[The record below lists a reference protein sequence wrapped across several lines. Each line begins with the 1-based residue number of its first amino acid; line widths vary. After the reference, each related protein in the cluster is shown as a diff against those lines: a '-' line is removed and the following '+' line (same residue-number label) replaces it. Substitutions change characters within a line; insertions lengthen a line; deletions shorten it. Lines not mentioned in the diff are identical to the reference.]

1 MSQPRARLPLVLE
14 VFALLFSRQWIGQ
27 WQKKGRAAGR
37 LTRSAAGHPGRAT
50 PPPACPPQ
58 QKKKRP
64 APGRFYER
72 IFSLRVTLWYLIFQR
87 LSFDQTQAAVVVNLR
102 EGGADRL
109 GKRRERP
116 LSRRVRSTQ
125 TSAYNQ
131 ARQRMPLELLA
142 EALAHLRQGLLKL
155 VGLAPAPRQRPG
167 PAQRTRQILDGST
180 LAVLVTPLLAK
191 AYPPA
196 RNQSGPSDWSLM
208 RIVVGFCAR
217 SGAVLSAL
225 EGAMQQSE
233 QAMAWTLIE
242 AAATFTLWVGDRN
255 FGVWSVAAQ
264 AVDHGQDA
272 LVRLTRARAAKLARG
287 LPLHSGEDRPI
298 QWQPSRSD
306 QAPPGMTE
314 RLAVD
319 GRLIYVRLQKNGKW
333 IDLWLFTTLDATEYP
348 VDLLVRWYGQ
358 RWQAELH
365 FRSVKTQMKLA
376 ELDVCTPE
384 MARKEFYA
392 GLLAYSLV
400 RAVMWGAGERLEGG
414 SQALSFSQARR
425 VLLERFKAWGR
436 GVIALDDWSRQLLE
450 EVAQH
455 TLPKRRKE
463 RPSEVRRV
471 RHRRLKYPPL
481 RGSRAAARARDQ
493 ATESS

>member
-1 MSQPRARLPLVLE
+1 VSQSLARLPLVLE
-14 VFALLFSRQWIGQ
+14 VFTLLFSNQWLGR
-27 WQKKGRAAGR
+27 WQKKWHAQKR
-37 LTRSAAGHPGRAT
+37 LTGSRPGRPGRTAQ
-50 PPPACPPQ
+50 AQ
-58 QKKKRP
+58 DSKQKKKKKKP
-64 APGRFYER
+64 AQGRFYER

-87 LSFDQTQAAVVVNLR
+87 LNFDQTLAAAVANLR

-109 GKRRERP
+109 GRRRRK
-116 LSRRVRSTQ
+116 LSRRVRSTK

-131 ARQRMPLELLA
+131 ARQRLPLELLQ
-142 EALAHLRQGLLKL
+142 EALAHLKQSLLNL
-155 VGLAPAPRQRPG
+155 VGLAPAPRDRPG
-167 PAQRTRQILDGST
+167 PVERTRQLLDGST
-180 LAVLVTPLLAK
+180 LALLVSPLLAA

-196 RNQSGPSDWSLM
+196 SNQNGVSDWSLM

-225 EGAMQQSE
+225 EGAMQRSE

-242 AAATFTLWVGDRN
+242 AASAFTIWIGDRN

-264 AVDHGQDA
+264 AARHRQDV
-272 LVRLTRARAAKLARG
+272 LVRLTQARAAKLARG
-287 LPLHSGEDRPI
+287 QPLQSGEDRLI
-298 QWQPSRSD
+298 QWSPTRSD
-306 QAPPGMTE
+306 QAPPG
-314 RLAVD
+314 AVRSEVS

-333 IDLWLFTTLDATEYP
+333 IHLWLFTTLESKDYP
-348 VDLLVRWYGQ
+348 VELLVSWYGQ

-365 FRSVKTQMKLA
+365 FRSVKTQMKMA

-384 MARKEFYA
+384 MARKEFYT

-414 SQALSFSQARR
+414 VKAISFSQARR
-425 VLLERFKAWGR
+425 VLLERFKAWGQ
-436 GVIALDDWSRQLLE
+436 GATGPDDWSRELLE
-450 EVAQH
+450 EVAQQ

-471 RHRRLKYPPL
+471 RHRRLKYLPL
-481 RGSRAAARARDQ
+481 KGSRAAARVRDR
-493 ATESS
+493 TTKSL

>member
-1 MSQPRARLPLVLE
+1 VSQACLPLVRE
-14 VFALLFSRQWIGQ
+14 VFALLFSPRWLAQ
-27 WQKKGRAAGR
+27 WQKQWRAQKR
-37 LTRSAAGHPGRAT
+37 LAPGGPGR
-50 PPPACPPQ
+50 P
-58 QKKKRP
+58 KP

-72 IFSLRVTLWYLIFQR
+72 IFSLRVTLWYLLFQR
-87 LSFDQTQAAVVVNLR
+87 LNFDQTQAAVVVNLR
-102 EGGADRL
+102 AGGANRL
-109 GKRRERP
+109 GRRGAGK

-131 ARQRMPLELLA
+131 ARQRMPLTLLS

-155 VGLAPAPRQRPG
+155 VGLAPAPRKRPE

-180 LAVLVTPLLAK
+180 LAVLVNPWLAE

-196 RNQSGPSDWSLM
+196 RNQSGTSDWSLM

-217 SGAVLSAL
+217 SGAVLSAA
-225 EGAMQQSE
+225 EGAMQRSE

-242 AAATFTLWVGDRN
+242 AAAAFTIWIGDRN
-255 FGVWSVAAQ
+255 FGVWSVVAQ
-264 AVDHGQDA
+264 AVRYRQDV

-287 LPLHSGEDRPI
+287 QPLHSGQDRLI
-298 QWQPSRSD
+298 QWSPSRSD
-306 QAPPGMTE
+306 QAPPGTE
-314 RLAVD
+314 RLAVS
-319 GRLIYVRLQKNGKW
+319 GRLIYVRLQKNGQW
-333 IDLWLFTTLDATEYP
+333 IDLWLFTTLDSRDYS
-348 VDLLVRWYGQ
+348 VQLLVNWYGQ

-400 RAVMWGAGERLEGG
+400 RAVMWGAGQRLEGG
-414 SQALSFSQARR
+414 IKALSFSQARR
-425 VLLERFKAWGR
+425 VLLERFKTWGQ
-436 GVIALDDWSRQLLE
+436 GVVARADWSRQLLA
-450 EVAQH
+450 EVAQQ
-455 TLPKRRKE
+455 TLPKRAKE

-481 RGSRAAARARDQ
+481 KGSRAAARTRDQ
-493 ATESS
+493 ATKSS

>member
-1 MSQPRARLPLVLE
+1 VSQGLARLPFVLE
-14 VFALLFSRQWIGQ
+14 VFALLFSNRWLAQ
-27 WQKKGRAAGR
+27 WQKKWRAQKR
-37 LTRSAAGHPGRAT
+37 LTRSGPGRQK
-50 PPPACPPQ
+50 PAQ
-58 QKKKRP
+58 
-64 APGRFYER
+64 ARFYER

-87 LSFDQTQAAVVVNLR
+87 LNFDQTQAAVVVNLR
-102 EGGADRL
+102 GGGANRL
-109 GKRRERP
+109 GRRRACQ

-131 ARQRMPLELLA
+131 ARQRMPLELLS

-155 VGLAPAPRQRPG
+155 VGLAPAPRKRPG
-167 PAQRTRQILDGST
+167 PAERTRQILDGST
-180 LAVLVTPLLAK
+180 LAVLVNPLLAA

-196 RNQSGPSDWSLM
+196 RNQSGPSDWSLL

-217 SGAVLSAL
+217 SGAVLSAV
-225 EGAMQQSE
+225 EGAMQRSE

-242 AAATFTLWVGDRN
+242 AAAAFTLWIGDRN
-255 FGVWSVAAQ
+255 FGVWSMAAQ
-264 AVDHGQDA
+264 AVHHQQDV

-287 LPLHSGEDRPI
+287 QPLHSGEDRLI
-298 QWQPSRSD
+298 QWSPSRSD
-306 QAPPGMTE
+306 QAPPGTE
-314 RLAVD
+314 RWTVS
-319 GRLIYVRLQKNGKW
+319 GRLIYVRLQKQGKG
-333 IDLWLFTTLDATEYP
+333 IDLWLFTTLDATDYP
-348 VDLLVRWYGQ
+348 VELLVSWYGQ

-376 ELDVCTPE
+376 ELDVCTPQ

-400 RAVMWGAGERLEGG
+400 RAVMWGAGQRLEAGI
-414 SQALSFSQARR
+414 QALSFSQARR

-436 GVIALDDWSRQLLE
+436 GVIGPEDWSRQLLE
-450 EVAQH
+450 EVALQ

-471 RHRRLKYPPL
+471 RHRRLKYLPL
-481 RGSRAAARARDQ
+481 RGSRAAARARDR

>member
-1 MSQPRARLPLVLE
+1 MSQSLAGRALVLE
-14 VFALLFSRQWIGQ
+14 VFALLLSKRWLGL
-27 WQKKGRAAGR
+27 WQKKWRAQKR
-37 LTRSAAGHPGRAT
+37 LTGKGPGRSGGAAQT
-50 PPPACPPQ
+50 QASKPEHKP
-58 QKKKRP
+58 RP
-64 APGRFYER
+64 ARFYER

-87 LSFDQTQAAVVVNLR
+87 LNFDQTQAAVVVNLR
-102 EGGADRL
+102 EGGANRL
-109 GKRRERP
+109 GRRRASK

-131 ARQRMPLELLA
+131 ARQRMPLELLS

-155 VGLAPAPRQRPG
+155 VGLGPAPRKRPG
-167 PAQRTRQILDGST
+167 PTERTRPILDGST
-180 LAVLVTPLLAK
+180 LAVLVTPRLAA

-196 RNQSGPSDWSLM
+196 RNQSGKSDWSLM

-233 QAMAWTLIE
+233 QSMAWTLIE
-242 AAATFTLWVGDRN
+242 TAAAFTLWIGDRN
-255 FGVWSVAAQ
+255 FGVWSVVAQ
-264 AVDHGQDA
+264 AVRYRQDV
-272 LVRLTRARAAKLARG
+272 LVRLTRARATKLARG
-287 LPLHSGEDRPI
+287 QPMHSGEDRLI
-298 QWQPSRSD
+298 QWSPSHSD
-306 QAPPGMTE
+306 QAPPGTA
-314 RLAVD
+314 RLALS
-319 GRLIYVRLQKNGKW
+319 GRLIYVRLEKNGKW
-333 IDLWLFTTLDATEYP
+333 IDLWLFTTLDATDYP
-348 VDLLVRWYGQ
+348 LELLVRWYGQ

-400 RAVMWGAGERLEGG
+400 RAVMWGAGQRLEG
-414 SQALSFSQARR
+414 SLQTLSFSQARR
-425 VLLERFKAWGR
+425 VLLERFQTWGR
-436 GVIALDDWSRQLLE
+436 GGIGRDDWSRQLLA
-450 EVAQH
+450 EVALQ

-493 ATESS
+493 ATESV

>member
-1 MSQPRARLPLVLE
+1 MSQSRAGRQLVLG
-14 VFALLFSRQWIGQ
+14 VFALLFSNRWLEQ
-27 WQKKGRAAGR
+27 WQKKWRAQKRLTRRGPARQGRAAP
-37 LTRSAAGHPGRAT
+37 TPASQPPQPP
-50 PPPACPPQ
+50 PPPAQ
-58 QKKKRP
+58 
-64 APGRFYER
+64 GRFYER

-87 LSFDQTQAAVVVNLR
+87 LNFDQTQAAVVVNLR
-102 EGGADRL
+102 AGGANRL
-109 GKRRERP
+109 GRRRADK

-131 ARQRMPLELLA
+131 ARQRMPLALLS

-155 VGLAPAPRQRPG
+155 AGLAPAPRQRPG
-167 PAQRTRQILDGST
+167 PAERTRQLLDGST
-180 LAVLVTPLLAK
+180 LAVLVNPLLAV

-196 RNQSGPSDWSLM
+196 RNQSGKSDWSLM

-225 EGAMQQSE
+225 EGPMQRSE

-242 AAATFTLWVGDRN
+242 AAAAFTLWIGDRN

-264 AVDHGQDA
+264 AVHHQQDV

-287 LPLHSGEDRPI
+287 QPLPSGEDRPI
-298 QWQPSRSD
+298 QWPPSRSD
-306 QAPPGMTE
+306 QAPPGTE
-314 RLAVD
+314 RLAVS
-319 GRLIYVRLQKNGKW
+319 GRLIYVRLHKQGQW
-333 IDLWLFTTLDATEYP
+333 IDLWLFTTLEATDYP
-348 VDLLVRWYGQ
+348 LELLVRWYGQ

-414 SQALSFSQARR
+414 PQALSFSQARR
-425 VLLERFKAWGR
+425 VLLERFKLWGR
-436 GVIALDDWSRQLLE
+436 GAIARQEWSQQLLQ
-450 EVAQH
+450 EVAQQ
-455 TLPKRRKE
+455 TLPKRSKE

-481 RGSRAAARARDQ
+481 KGSRAAARTRDQ
-493 ATESS
+493 TTKSS

>member
-1 MSQPRARLPLVLE
+1 MSQSLACRSAVLE
-14 VFALLFSRQWIGQ
+14 VFALLFSNRWLTQ
-27 WQKKGRAAGR
+27 WQKKRRAQKRRPRTGRGR
-37 LTRSAAGHPGRAT
+37 P
-50 PPPACPPQ
+50 
-58 QKKKRP
+58 KP
-64 APGRFYER
+64 APRRFYER

-109 GKRRERP
+109 GRRRAGK
-116 LSRRVRSTQ
+116 LSHRVRSTH

-131 ARQRMPLELLA
+131 ARQRMPLELLC

-155 VGLAPAPRQRPG
+155 VGLAPAPAQRPG
-167 PAQRTRQILDGST
+167 PDQRTRQILDGST
-180 LAVLVTPLLAK
+180 LAVLVNPRLA
-191 AYPPA
+191 ADYPPA
-196 RNQSGPSDWSLM
+196 SNRNGKSDWSLL

-225 EGAMQQSE
+225 EGAVQQSE

-242 AAATFTLWVGDRN
+242 AAADFTIWIGDRN
-255 FGVWSVAAQ
+255 FGIWSVAAQ
-264 AVDHGQDA
+264 AVRCHQDT
-272 LVRLTRARAAKLARG
+272 LTRLTRARAAKLTRG
-287 LPLHSGEDRPI
+287 QPMYSGEDRLI
-298 QWQPSRSD
+298 QWSPSRKD
-306 QAPPGMTE
+306 KVPPGTKRSE
-314 RLAVD
+314 VS

-333 IDLWLFTTLDATEYP
+333 IDLWLFTTLDAPDYP

-400 RAVMWGAGERLEGG
+400 RAVMWGAGQRLEGG
-414 SQALSFSQARR
+414 IKVLSFSQARR
-425 VLLERFKAWGR
+425 VLLARFEAWGR
-436 GVIALDDWSRQLLE
+436 GVIGLDNWSRQLLE

-455 TLPKRRKE
+455 TLPKRSKE

-481 RGSRAAARARDQ
+481 IGSRAAARMRDQ
-493 ATESS
+493 VTESL

>member
-1 MSQPRARLPLVLE
+1 LVLD
-14 VFALLFSRQWIGQ
+14 VFAVLFSKRWIGQ
-27 WQKKGRAAGR
+27 WQKKWCAPGR
-37 LTRSAAGHPGRAT
+37 LTGGAWGYPGRAT
-50 PPPACPPQ
+50 PTPASPPR
-58 QKKKRP
+58 QKKQQ
-64 APGRFYER
+64 AAQGRFYER

-87 LSFDQTQAAVVVNLR
+87 LNFDQTQAAVVVNLR

-109 GKRRERP
+109 GKQRKRK

-131 ARQRMPLELLA
+131 ARQRMPLALLA
-142 EALAHLRQGLLKL
+142 EALVHLRQGLLKR
-155 VGLAPAPRQRPG
+155 VGLAPAPRKRPG
-167 PAQRTRQILDGST
+167 PAERTRQILDGST

-242 AAATFTLWVGDRN
+242 AAAAFTLWVGDRN

-348 VDLLVRWYGQ
+348 VELLVRWYGQ

-376 ELDVCTPE
+376 ELDVCTPQ

-400 RAVMWGAGERLEGG
+400 RAVMWGAGQRLEGG
-414 SQALSFSQARR
+414 IKALSFSQARR
-425 VLLERFKAWGR
+425 VLLERFKLWGR
-436 GVIALDDWSRQLLE
+436 GVIALQDWSRQLLE

-455 TLPKRRKE
+455 TLPKRSRE

-481 RGSRAAARARDQ
+481 KGSRAEARRRDQ
-493 ATESS
+493 AMEST

>member
-1 MSQPRARLPLVLE
+1 MSQSLARPALVQA
-14 VFALLFSRQWIGQ
+14 VFALLFSQRWLAQ
-27 WQKKGRAAGR
+27 WQQQWRAPKRLTGSGPGRPGRAA
-37 LTRSAAGHPGRAT
+37 
-50 PPPACPPQ
+50 PPQACPPPKP
-58 QKKKRP
+58 KKP
-64 APGRFYER
+64 APERFYER

-87 LSFDQTQAAVVVNLR
+87 LNFDQTQAAVVVNLR
-102 EGGADRL
+102 AGGADRL
-109 GKRRERP
+109 GRRRAAK

-131 ARQRMPLELLA
+131 ARQRMPLALLA
-142 EALAHLRQGLLKL
+142 AALMHLRQGLLKL
-155 VGLAPAPRQRPG
+155 VGLAPAPRHRPG

-180 LAVLVTPLLAK
+180 LAVLVNPRLAA

-196 RNQSGPSDWSLM
+196 RNQNGTSDWSLL

-225 EGAMQQSE
+225 EGAMQRSE
-233 QAMAWTLIE
+233 QALAWTLIE
-242 AAATFTLWVGDRN
+242 GAAAFTVWIGDRN
-255 FGVWSVAAQ
+255 FGVWSVGAQ
-264 AVDHGQDA
+264 AVQHGQDV
-272 LVRLTRARAAKLARG
+272 LVRLTRARAAKLAQGR
-287 LPLHSGEDRPI
+287 PLHSGEDRSI
-298 QWQPSRSD
+298 QWSPSRSD
-306 QAPPGMTE
+306 QAPPGTE
-314 RLAVD
+314 RSAVN
-319 GRLIYVRLQKNGKW
+319 GRLIYVRLQKQGRW
-333 IDLWLFTTLDATEYP
+333 IDLWLFTTLEAADYP
-348 VDLLVRWYGQ
+348 VALLVSWYGQ

-400 RAVMWGAGERLEGG
+400 RAVMWGAGERLEAG
-414 SQALSFSQARR
+414 SKALSFSQARR
-425 VLLERFKAWGR
+425 VLLERFKLWGR
-436 GVIALDDWSRQLLE
+436 GVTPRQDWSRQLLA

-455 TLPKRRKE
+455 TLPKRVKE

-481 RGSRAAARARDQ
+481 KGSRAAARMRDQ